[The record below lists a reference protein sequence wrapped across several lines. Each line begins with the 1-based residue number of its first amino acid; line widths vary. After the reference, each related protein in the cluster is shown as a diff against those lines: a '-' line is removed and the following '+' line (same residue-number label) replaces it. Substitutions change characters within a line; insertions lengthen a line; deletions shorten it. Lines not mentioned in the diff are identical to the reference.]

1 MACPATQAPPDRGD
15 GSALIPWPHGPLPL
29 AVEPMMVCPCREGDR
44 TGKTRGAEA
53 AGRGRPPLP
62 PQARGLGYNTDHH
75 VPECC
80 QRAGCVP
87 RPGAAGQGC
96 CPLRP
101 PPSTPLLA
109 ESHLSS
115 SRFNSS
121 LVCAFCCKLFLQL
134 SAAIM
139 PGPGTHSSLC
149 RMPSPDLSTASSP
162 RFMQVS

>member
-1 MACPATQAPPDRGD
+1 MACPAAQASPDPRD
-15 GSALIPWPHGPLPL
+15 GSALIPLPRGPLPL
-29 AVEPMMVCPCREGDR
+29 AVEPVMVCPCRECDR

-62 PQARGLGYNTDHH
+62 PQARGLGCNTDHY
-75 VPECC
+75 VPESC
-80 QRAGCVP
+80 QRADCVP
-87 RPGAAGQGC
+87 RPRAAGQGC
-96 CPLRP
+96 CPLHP

-115 SRFNSS
+115 SKFNSS
-121 LVCAFCCKLFLQL
+121 LVCAFCCKFFLQL
-134 SAAIM
+134 LAAVM

-162 RFMQVS
+162 RFTQVS